1 MNRRRKVLAAAAFA
15 APLIVVVAACSF
27 PEVTFS
33 TGQPVNQD
41 GGVDGSTTTSSSS
54 GSTENDGSIP
64 IVLPDG
70 NVIGDEVIDVTPDS
84 GVVVD
89 AAGCDAKCDCDNDGY
104 LKIGCSQLTPA
115 DDPDAGKAGGG
126 DCLDTDS
133 NVHPGITKYVK
144 SKPTPP
150 NQGDWNCINGV
161 ERSIPQVKAN
171 QCTGAPP
178 VTGCAGPGGEVAAS
192 PTGCGELADFYEC
205 KATATLTCE
214 YQFLEQRIQN
224 CK

>member
-126 DCLDTDS
+126 GGRHFRQERAATRHSACGRFGQDERT
-133 NVHPGITKYVK
+133 
-144 SKPTPP
+144 
-150 NQGDWNCINGV
+150 NQRRREAGDRAFVG
-161 ERSIPQVKAN
+161 AN
-171 QCTGAPP
+171 RQG
-178 VTGCAGPGGEVAAS
+178 
-192 PTGCGELADFYEC
+192 
-205 KATATLTCE
+205 
-214 YQFLEQRIQN
+214 R
-224 CK
+224 